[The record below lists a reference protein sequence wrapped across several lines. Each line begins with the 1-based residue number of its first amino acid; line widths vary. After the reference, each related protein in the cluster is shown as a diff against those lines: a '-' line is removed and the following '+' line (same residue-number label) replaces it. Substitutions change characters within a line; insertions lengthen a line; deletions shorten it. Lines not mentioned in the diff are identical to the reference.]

1 MASAKITAA
10 LRDELEI
17 DADRGAGI
25 LELIEHLHA
34 SNRRLARRDRL
45 SRDQLDE
52 LSLYCWTLKS
62 TRSTPLMWDRSD
74 GLWSR
79 LATSQSTHRRRAA
92 RH

>member
-1 MASAKITAA
+1 V
-10 LRDELEI
+10 ELL
-17 DADRGAGI
+17 AC
-25 LELIEHLHA
+25 LHEA
-34 SNRRLARRDRL
+34 NRQLGRTRRLSD
-45 SRDQLDE
+45 DQLDE

-62 TRSTPLMWDRSD
+62 TRSTPLMRDRSD

>member
-1 MASAKITAA
+1 MASANITAA

-25 LELIEHLHA
+25 LELIEHVHA

-45 SRDQLDE
+45 TRDQLDE

-62 TRSTPLMWDRSD
+62 TRSTPLMRDRSD

>member
-1 MASAKITAA
+1 MASEEIRAT
-10 LRDELEI
+10 LRDELES

-25 LELIEHLHA
+25 LELIEHLHM

-45 SRDQLDE
+45 SPEQLDE

-62 TRSTPLMWDRSD
+62 ARSTRLMWDRSD

-79 LATSQSTHRRRAA
+79 LGTSQSTHRRRTA